1 MVSDA
6 TASSRAT
13 SWNDGGGPRPARR
26 AAPHVRAAARR
37 ATARRAGGG
46 RRRGGAGRLG
56 RRARRRDRR
65 DGARRDARAGRAH
78 GRCDRPRRGGSR
90 RHARIR
96 RSAHAPLLRR
106 RAVGRIRDAPQ
117 RRRLPR
123 GPGGRWRD
131 PRDGAGDD
139 GGKRR
144 GAPRAPRPPD
154 RRRAR
159 ARHDDDRGEERL
171 RPRARGGA
179 AAAPDHRRREG
190 DRAQRRGSHV
200 PRRARAPRAVHR
212 RPTALR
218 ARSARR
224 PRDGSQPRD
233 IAAGGHADR
242 DRAGRDAVRSH
253 ASRGDRRGH
262 DQRGARPRPRRSHR
276 RAGRRA
282 ARRHRRPRH
291 RRRARARV
299 PHGRAAHRRGLRGRQ
314 ARRVAEM
321 STELQLLLVLAV
333 VDALA
338 YGPGLWRYPIVDG
351 AGWAGCAAAAE
362 AVRAGRS
369 VALVEAG
376 PDYGAFSR
384 RWPRDILDPRRR
396 TERHDW
402 GFEAELRR
410 GVSTDEARARVV
422 GGCSAHNECAA
433 VWPPAEDIDHWRVPG
448 WSSREL
454 APLVDRVESA
464 TGGAVVRRR
473 PGAVPTRAWR
483 DDELSRWQA
492 AFLEAA
498 VASGYARLDD
508 ASAPGP
514 ATGVAPFHANVR
526 DGVRWNAAF
535 AFLDPVRDRV
545 AILDRTVAV
554 RLVVRGDRAA
564 SLECRQG
571 RRALALR
578 AETFVLCAGTYGSPA
593 LLLRSRVR
601 SPELGRGLQDHPGVA
616 LAYRPR
622 ERSSARRLP
631 FRSQVVLRASSGASP
646 LPWDL
651 HVVPYQTEPDE
662 LLVFVFAMA
671 PLSRSEERRVG
682 KGSRRGVA

>member
-1 MVSDA
+1 MPGDDRVFD
-6 TASSRAT
+6 
-13 SWNDGGGPRPARR
+13 
-26 AAPHVRAAARR
+26 VVIV
-37 ATARRAGGG
+37 
-46 RRRGGAGRLG
+46 GAG
-56 RRARRRDRR
+56 
-65 DGARRDARAGRAH
+65 
-78 GRCDRPRRGGSR
+78 S
-90 RHARIR
+90 
-96 RSAHAPLLRR
+96 
-106 RAVGRIRDAPQ
+106 
-117 RRRLPR
+117 
-123 GPGGRWRD
+123 
-131 PRDGAGDD
+131 
-139 GGKRR
+139 
-144 GAPRAPRPPD
+144 
-154 RRRAR
+154 
-159 ARHDDDRGEERL
+159 
-171 RPRARGGA
+171 
-179 AAAPDHRRREG
+179 
-190 DRAQRRGSHV
+190 
-200 PRRARAPRAVHR
+200 
-212 RPTALR
+212 
-218 ARSARR
+218 
-224 PRDGSQPRD
+224 
-233 IAAGGHADR
+233 
-242 DRAGRDAVRSH
+242 
-253 ASRGDRRGH
+253 
-262 DQRGARPRPRRSHR
+262 
-276 RAGRRA
+276 
-282 ARRHRRPRH
+282 
-291 RRRARARV
+291 
-299 PHGRAAHRRGLRGRQ
+299 
-314 ARRVAEM
+314 
-321 STELQLLLVLAV
+321 
-333 VDALA
+333 
-338 YGPGLWRYPIVDG
+338 
-351 AGWAGCAAAAE
+351 AGCAAAAE

-402 GFEAELRR
+402 GFEAQLRR

-464 TGGAVVRRR
+464 TGGAVVRGRA
-473 PGAVPTRAWR
+473 GAVPTRAWR

-498 VASGYARLDD
+498 VASGYARLED

-593 LLLRSRVR
+593 LLFRSRVR
-601 SPELGRGLQDHPGVA
+601 SPDLGRGLQDHPGVA

-671 PLSRSEERRVG
+671 PLSRGQVDLRRGEPRIRFRFFEGAGRRDEDALLAGVGIARAVAARFAAFAVETDPGEGARTPAQLRRWIRANVTSYSHASGTCRMGVDPASVVDERCRVR
-682 KGSRRGVA
+682 GSRNLVVADASIVPCIPRANTNLLCMLIGARAAQLLPAT

>member
-314 ARRVAEM
+314 ARRVAEL
-321 STELQLLLVLAV
+321 STELQLLLVLAVVGALAVIAFFTRAGPGRIAAALVASVVVGFFVAV

-338 YGPGLWRYPIVDG
+338 YGPGLWRYPIVDTPIG
-351 AGWAGCAAAAE
+351 
-362 AVRAGRS
+362 
-369 VALVEAG
+369 
-376 PDYGAFSR
+376 
-384 RWPRDILDPRRR
+384 
-396 TERHDW
+396 
-402 GFEAELRR
+402 
-410 GVSTDEARARVV
+410 
-422 GGCSAHNECAA
+422 
-433 VWPPAEDIDHWRVPG
+433 PPA
-448 WSSREL
+448 
-454 APLVDRVESA
+454 
-464 TGGAVVRRR
+464 
-473 PGAVPTRAWR
+473 
-483 DDELSRWQA
+483 
-492 AFLEAA
+492 FY
-498 VASGYARLDD
+498 VASGLGYGGGAGLV
-508 ASAPGP
+508 G
-514 ATGVAPFHANVR
+514 
-526 DGVRWNAAF
+526 W
-535 AFLDPVRDRV
+535 
-545 AILDRTVAV
+545 
-554 RLVVRGDRAA
+554 RLVRRFGPRAFGWFVA
-564 SLECRQG
+564 FFMG
-571 RRALALR
+571 YGPLR
-578 AETFVLCAGTYGSPA
+578 DYAGA
-593 LLLRSRVR
+593 
-601 SPELGRGLQDHPGVA
+601 
-616 LAYRPR
+616 
-622 ERSSARRLP
+622 
-631 FRSQVVLRASSGASP
+631 ASSGLIVFGP
-646 LPWDL
+646 GP
-651 HVVPYQTEPDE
+651 VPAIADSLAWGAGTALGLGIVLGIGGP
-662 LLVFVFAMA
+662 A
-671 PLSRSEERRVG
+671 
-682 KGSRRGVA
+682 GSDRLARDAAA